1 VALAQDLSPVENAC
15 GTEQPSFICRRVL
28 DWTGSETW
36 AEASDKL
43 LATPLRILLIVAVAA
58 LANHL
63 VRRGVRRLTTKI
75 TDPGAQERLTN
86 LKRRAPRAVVSTG
99 SVSLRS
105 AARARTLGLVLRS
118 IASAVIWAIAG
129 AMVLSELGIDLGPLL
144 AGAGIAGVAIGFG
157 AQSLVKDF
165 LAGIFMLVEDQYGV
179 GDIIDAGVANG
190 TVEAITLRSTR
201 LRDVEGTVWHVPNGA
216 VARVGNHSQQW
227 ARALLDVEVA
237 YGSDIE
243 RVEALIKSVA
253 DGLWRDAAWRGRILD
268 EPEVWGVERVEPEVV
283 AVRLVVKTRPAAQ
296 FPVVRELRRRLVDAF
311 VDAGIALRSPQA
323 SAWARRD
330 PGSSHEVEEDEGLDG
345 LGGLDRGAPG
355 GSAVT

>member
-63 VRRGVRRLTTKI
+63 VRRGVRRLATKI

-179 GDIIDAGVANG
+179 GDIIDAGVASG
-190 TVEAITLRSTR
+190 TVEAITLRTTR

-355 GSAVT
+355 GSTVT

>member
-1 VALAQDLSPVENAC
+1 MALAQDLSPVENAC

-63 VRRGVRRLTTKI
+63 VRRGVRRLATKI

-118 IASAVIWAIAG
+118 IASAVIWTIAG

-179 GDIIDAGVANG
+179 GDIIDAGVASG
-190 TVEAITLRSTR
+190 TVEAITLRTTR

-311 VDAGIALRSPQA
+311 VDAGVALRSPQA

-355 GSAVT
+355 GSTVT

>member
-179 GDIIDAGVANG
+179 GDIIDAGVASG
-190 TVEAITLRSTR
+190 TVEAITLRTTR

-355 GSAVT
+355 GSTVT